1 METIEYR
8 YTQGMTTLVAAVQLK
23 SNGKYWNNTNS
34 VWQDELDSDCKMDL
48 IEVIDANMTDE
59 NIEEYPFLKL
69 YKERLEDGLYV
80 TSSENLNVAPGTLYS
95 IHVFDGEQ
103 LISTTTRY
111 KESSRKFLEMI
122 NEVQGRLGF
131 PLSIRLREPNAKKIG
146 MMMNDV
152 ITELLPCGNSTK
164 NVISLYHVFVK
175 AGSTE
180 VWISPANTRNLNGL
194 GLITI
199 HNSPLV
205 QAEGEKTTSFIT
217 NSKSIPTTYIVS
229 TKSNHS
235 IGITLNSELLEDI
248 YIDIEVYERPS
259 ALIFASDRTVYDSDL
274 VIKGTEYIARDDFG
288 MGGDVSGRE
297 LFLRYLST
305 DSNLNSDTNWSRMS
319 V

>member
-1 METIEYR
+1 MELIEYR
-8 YTQGMTTLVAAVQLK
+8 YTQGVTTLKAAVQLK
-23 SNGKYWNNTNS
+23 ANGKYWNNANGN
-34 VWQDELDSDCKMDL
+34 WQDELDASCKMSL
-48 IEVIDANMTDE
+48 IELSAANVYNSNIDCFDFM
-59 NIEEYPFLKL
+59 KL
-69 YKERLEDGLYV
+69 YKDKIEDGLYV
-80 TSSENLNVAPGTLYS
+80 TGSEVLSIAPGALYS
-95 IHVFDGEQ
+95 IHIFDGEK
-103 LISTTTRY
+103 LISVTTRY

-131 PLSIRLREPNAKKIG
+131 PLSIRLKEPNAKKIG

-152 ITELLPCGNSTK
+152 ITELLPCGSTTK
-164 NVISLYHVFVK
+164 NTKTLYRIFVP
-175 AGSTE
+175 AESTE
-180 VWISPANTRNLNGL
+180 VLISPVNTKNLNGL

-199 HNSPLV
+199 NNSPLV
-205 QAEGEKTTSFIT
+205 QVDGEKITSFIT

-235 IGITLNSELLEDI
+235 IGITLNSQMLEDM
-248 YIDIEVYERPS
+248 YIDIEVYERPA
-259 ALIFASDRTVYDSDL
+259 ALKFASDRTVYDSDL
-274 VIKGTEYIARDDFG
+274 VVKGTEYIARDDFG